1 MSKSSFGSKKEFLM
15 AYSYSMK
22 NFNTNKDKNILSPKN
37 NSNFKKVIDSGTIGT
52 SGKNPIIIYK
62 KTSKERLNKEK
73 YEVQKQ
79 IRNTNYINDGG
90 LKEKIEK
97 FNYGYGYIHSSIPLP
112 QNQQI
117 KTTKNKYNKDHNL
130 FFEEKQNGKESL
142 PKTKKLNNTDK
153 KLFSKTVRDFNKRPI
168 FRKNGDKMKNCCQTK
183 NGLGLDNLNGQ
194 EVNKNQ
200 EDSKVLEDIKYE
212 YMKKLYK
219 NGIEDE
225 IRKYQIEKKMT
236 PKELQNERNKIC
248 LLENGIEIESELND
262 I

>member
-1 MSKSSFGSKKEFLM
+1 MSKTSFGLKKEFLM
-15 AYSYSMK
+15 GHSYSLK
-22 NFNTNKDKNILSPKN
+22 NFNLNKDKNALSPKN
-37 NSNFKKVIDSGTIGT
+37 NSNFKKVTDSGTIGI

-62 KTSKERLNKEK
+62 KTSKGRLNKEK

-79 IRNTNYINDGG
+79 IRNTNYISDGG
-90 LKEKIEK
+90 IKEKIEK
-97 FNYGYGYIHSSIPLP
+97 FNYGYGYVHSSIPLP
-112 QNQQI
+112 QNPQI

-142 PKTKKLNNTDK
+142 PKSKKLNNTDK

-168 FRKNGDKMKNCCQTK
+168 FRKNGEKIKNGYQTK
-183 NGLGLDNLNGQ
+183 NGFGLNSMNAQ

-219 NGIEDE
+219 NGIENE
-225 IRKYQIEKKMT
+225 IRKYQIEK
-236 PKELQNERNKIC
+236 
-248 LLENGIEIESELND
+248 
-262 I
+262 